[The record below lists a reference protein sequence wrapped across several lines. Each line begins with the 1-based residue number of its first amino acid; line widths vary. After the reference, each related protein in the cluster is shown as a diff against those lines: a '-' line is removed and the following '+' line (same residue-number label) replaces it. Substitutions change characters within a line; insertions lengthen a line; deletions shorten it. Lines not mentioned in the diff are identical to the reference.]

1 MTEPDKPFKSATS
14 SAAQK
19 RRRLAGAIAKSA
31 VSVGLLWALFSV
43 YDIGAAIERIAAI
56 DPSWAVAAFVA
67 FFVSMC
73 VAAARW
79 GVVLRAL
86 GVKVPLRTLTSLIIM
101 SVFFNQ
107 TLPSNLGGD
116 AMRIWRLFRR
126 GAGLQRAVGSILL
139 DHVMSMVGLA
149 LLVLFALPWAAMLI
163 LDGAIVLVLVGIVV
177 AVFSGLGV
185 LLVLDRAFLSVLRI
199 LPSRLCDAVL
209 QLSRDARVV
218 LLGKRFVGPLLLLSV
233 ATHLCG
239 VMMMTALAYGLGVAV
254 DLGAFMVLVPPAIL
268 ASLVPLSFAGW
279 GVREGAMIALLGS
292 IGIVPE
298 EALALSVAFG
308 VLLLIGSL
316 PGGFLW
322 LVTGNRADSPTSED
336 QESDMK
342 GV

>member
-1 MTEPDKPFKSATS
+1 MALPDNPPNPMTDDAS
-14 SAAQK
+14 QK
-19 RRRLAGAIAKSA
+19 RRRLIGALAKSA

-56 DPSWAVAAFVA
+56 DPFWAAAAFAA
-67 FFVSMC
+67 FFVSIC

-86 GVKVPLRTLTSLIIM
+86 GVKVPLPTLATLIIM

-139 DHVMSMVGLA
+139 DHVMSLVGLA
-149 LLVLFALPWAAMLI
+149 LLVVIALPWAAMLI
-163 LDGAIVLVLVGIVV
+163 EDSVIVFVLAGIVV
-177 AVFSGLGV
+177 AVLSGLGV
-185 LLVLDRAFLSVLRI
+185 LLALDRAFFAVLRF
-199 LPSRLCDAVL
+199 LPSRLLEAIL
-209 QLSRDARVV
+209 QLSRDARTV
-218 LLGKRFVGPLLLLSV
+218 LLARQVIGPLLLLSV

-239 VMMMTALAYGLGVAV
+239 VMMMTALAYGLGIAV
-254 DLGAFMVLVPPAIL
+254 DLGAFMVLVPPAVL

-292 IGIVPE
+292 IGIAPE

-316 PGGFLW
+316 PGGLLW
-322 LVTGNRADSPTSED
+322 LVTGNRADPPISE
-336 QESDMK
+336 EHKPGRK
-342 GV
+342 GA

>member
-1 MTEPDKPFKSATS
+1 MSEPDNPLKPTTVD
-14 SAAQK
+14 AAQK
-19 RRRLAGAIAKSA
+19 KKRLAAAVAKSA
-31 VSVGLLWALFSV
+31 VSVGLLWALFSI
-43 YDIGAAIERIAAI
+43 YDIGAALERIASI
-56 DPSWAVAAFVA
+56 DPVWTAAAFTA
-67 FFVSMC
+67 FFLSIV

-79 GVVLRAL
+79 GAVLRAL
-86 GVKVPLRTLTSLIIM
+86 GVKVPLPTLTSLIIM

-126 GAGLQRAVGSILL
+126 GAGLQLAVGSILL

-149 LLVLFALPWAAMLI
+149 LLVLVALPWAAMLI
-163 LDGAIVLVLVGIVV
+163 TDSTIVFVLVGIVL

-185 LLVLDRAFLSVLRI
+185 LLVLDRAFFAVLRF
-199 LPSRLCDAVL
+199 LPSRLLDAVL
-209 QLSRDARVV
+209 QLSRDARTV
-218 LLGKRFVGPLLLLSV
+218 LLARRVIGPLLLLSV

-239 VMMMTALAYGLGVAV
+239 VMMMTALAYGLGIAV
-254 DLGAFMVLVPPAIL
+254 DLGAFMVLVPPAVL

-279 GVREGAMIALLGS
+279 GVREGAMIALMGS

-316 PGGFLW
+316 PGGLLW
-322 LVTGNRADSPTSED
+322 LVTGNRADPPTSED
-336 QESDMK
+336 KEPDRK
-342 GV
+342 GA